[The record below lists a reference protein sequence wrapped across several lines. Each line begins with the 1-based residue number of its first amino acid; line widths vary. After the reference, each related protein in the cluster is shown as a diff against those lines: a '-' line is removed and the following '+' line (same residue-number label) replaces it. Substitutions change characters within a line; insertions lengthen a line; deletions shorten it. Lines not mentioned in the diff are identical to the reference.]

1 MAMSVEFEDG
11 SSLVVL
17 VSGFFLRSMSRI
29 FPFQGSGFREVV
41 AREALSNLSW
51 VCLLFSVA
59 SGCSGVASQQRVW
72 VVPSVCVSWS
82 PWCGLVTTALQSW
95 CVLGGVALLSPSLS
109 PCEPCY
115 GLGFSVCALGLWC
128 RISFTESFGFLVHLV
143 ALLRRGGSLH
153 V

>member
-1 MAMSVEFEDG
+1 MSVEFEDG

-59 SGCSGVASQQRVW
+59 SGCSGVASQQVRGLG
-72 VVPSVCVSWS
+72 SWIY
-82 PWCGLVTTALQSW
+82 
-95 CVLGGVALLSPSLS
+95 SLS
-109 PCEPCY
+109 PK
-115 GLGFSVCALGLWC
+115 FWNC
-128 RISFTESFGFLVHLV
+128 RWSMVV
-143 ALLRRGGSLH
+143 ACLRPW
-153 V
+153 